1 MEVLRIISVIIGL
14 AAIAVIVWGA
24 LIVGTAVVLLIELPR
39 ICIWCLEIVERA
51 QKIRFNK
58 KLLHRKPS
66 EEERSDTP
74 DKVEI
79 IYRSRP

>member
-1 MEVLRIISVIIGL
+1 MDSV
-14 AAIAVIVWGA
+14 VETVVWAA
-24 LIVGTAVVLLIELPR
+24 LIAGTAAVLLIELPR

-51 QKIRFNK
+51 QKVRFHK

-66 EEERSDTP
+66 KDERPHTP

-79 IYRSRP
+79 IYRNRPQ